1 VAQGR
6 TVGRFKRNI
15 TAGPSV
21 TVMPTSLRHRAR
33 IVTLQTLYE
42 LEFAANSETSILE
55 RNLKEKELPREV
67 ATFAGSLV
75 SGVIANKQLLDN
87 TIGRFATAF
96 PVDQLAAMDRN
107 ILRLALFEITVS
119 KEVPPK
125 VAINEAVELAKEF
138 GADTSPKFINGVLGS
153 VISEIKKSAQ

>member
-1 VAQGR
+1 MAQGR

-87 TIGRFATAF
+87 TLGRFATAF
-96 PVDQLAAMDRN
+96 TVDQLAAMDRN

>member
-1 VAQGR
+1 MAQGR

>member
-1 VAQGR
+1 MAQGR

-33 IVTLQTLYE
+33 IVSLQTLYE

-55 RNLKEKELPREV
+55 RNLKEKELPGEV

-96 PVDQLAAMDRN
+96 PVDQLAVMDRN

>member
-6 TVGRFKRNI
+6 TIGRFKRNI

-125 VAINEAVELAKEF
+125 VAVNEAVELAKEF

>member
-1 VAQGR
+1 
-6 TVGRFKRNI
+6 
-15 TAGPSV
+15 
-21 TVMPTSLRHRAR
+21 MPTSLRHRAR

-55 RNLKEKELPREV
+55 RTLKEKELPKES
-67 ATFAGSLV
+67 ADFAGRLV

-87 TIGRFATAF
+87 TISRFATAF
-96 PVDQLAAMDRN
+96 PVDQLAPMDRS
-107 ILRLALFEITVS
+107 ILRLALFELTIS

-125 VAINEAVELAKEF
+125 VAVNEAVELAKEF

-153 VISEIKKSAQ
+153 VISEIIKPAR